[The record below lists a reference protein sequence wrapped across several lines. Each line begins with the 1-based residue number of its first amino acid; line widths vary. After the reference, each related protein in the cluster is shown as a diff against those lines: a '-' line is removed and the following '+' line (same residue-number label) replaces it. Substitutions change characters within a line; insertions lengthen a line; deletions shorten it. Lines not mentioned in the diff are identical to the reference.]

1 MCVNEWDENRKCRFW
16 DERPQR
22 HLNSYIKSWLV
33 FLWNVLAQRLLP
45 LSVNGMVLVGTQA
58 AWHCSWKTGLSKH
71 LLLSGAQKHSDN
83 WETGLALNCHS
94 KPQYIPSKKR
104 KKKKS
109 FSIRF
114 SDISHDY
121 YDIYTKKEFILAVCK
136 RLAMNVYFLN
146 ITEWNARSS

>member
-58 AWHCSWKTGLSKH
+58 ARHCSWKTGLSGH

-104 KKKKS
+104 KKEKKAS
-109 FSIRF
+109 LLGLVIFLMTIM
-114 SDISHDY
+114 
-121 YDIYTKKEFILAVCK
+121 IYTQKKNSYWQCAKDLPWTF
-136 RLAMNVYFLN
+136 
-146 ITEWNARSS
+146 TS